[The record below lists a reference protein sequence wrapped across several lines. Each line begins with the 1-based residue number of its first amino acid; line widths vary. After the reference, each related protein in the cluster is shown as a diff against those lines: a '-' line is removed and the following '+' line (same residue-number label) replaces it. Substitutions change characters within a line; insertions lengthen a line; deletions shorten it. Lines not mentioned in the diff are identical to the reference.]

1 MKLKKTTTTTTQKQ
15 KQKTKQTNFQNSDEI
30 TNMEIKLLGLQY
42 LLQAIRVVIV
52 KIEKMK
58 FCTEKSSHNAT
69 SKPPSTSNNSAM
81 KQSHSTVSDSHSF
94 IVPSFC

>member
-1 MKLKKTTTTTTQKQ
+1 MKLIKNNTKAKTKT
-15 KQKTKQTNFQNSDEI
+15 KTKQTNFQNSDEI
-30 TNMEIKLLGLQY
+30 TNMEIKLLGLQD
-42 LLQAIRVVIV
+42 LLQAIGVVIF

-58 FCTEKSSHNAT
+58 FCTEKSSHNGT

-81 KQSHSTVSDSHSF
+81 KQSQSTVSNSHYF